1 MKLNPACIRDIL
13 LTVEDVCDFKKS
25 WRYDYQFNDAP
36 RLAKY
41 KHSEIIYHIR
51 QAELAKLLVGVH
63 YTMNVAEMQ
72 PFLIYPQ
79 TDTNFY
85 PISGMIHFFAKV
97 QEVSKEIGVA
107 SLKSLMQIA
116 AASVSVIIKN
126 HFNL

>member
-25 WRYDYQFNDAP
+25 WRYDYQSNDAP

-63 YTMNVAEMQ
+63 YYECGRNATISDLSPDGHE
-72 PFLIYPQ
+72 FLSNIRS
-79 TDTNFY
+79 DT
-85 PISGMIHFFAKV
+85 FFAKV